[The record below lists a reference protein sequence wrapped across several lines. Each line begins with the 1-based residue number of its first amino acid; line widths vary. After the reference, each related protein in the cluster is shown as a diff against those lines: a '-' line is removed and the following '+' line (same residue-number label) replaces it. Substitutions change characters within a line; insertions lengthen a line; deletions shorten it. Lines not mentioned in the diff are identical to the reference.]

1 MWDQI
6 TDPDQVPGLGGH
18 TAAVVELAR
27 AAEPRSGDTVVVA
40 VDGHSG
46 AGKTTLAVAVA
57 DRLEAQVVHLDRI
70 YPGWDGLASAVAIL
84 ATSVLQP
91 LAQGRPAAYRQ
102 WDWTRS
108 EWAESHSVAPAP
120 FLVVEGCGSSVLPAG
135 AYAAVRVFL
144 DADPTVRRARGLA
157 RDGDTYA
164 PHWDRWAV
172 QEAALFDRDRTRG
185 RADLV
190 IDTTDTAAHA

>member
-6 TDPDQVPGLGGH
+6 TDPAQVPGLGRH
-18 TAAVVELAR
+18 AAAVVALAR
-27 AAEPRSGDTVVVA
+27 AAEPRRGDTVVVA

-57 DRLEAQVVHLDRI
+57 ERLEAEVVHLDRI
-70 YPGWDGLASAVAIL
+70 YPGWDGLAAAVAIL

-91 LAQGRPAAYRQ
+91 LAEGRPAAYRQ

-108 EWAESHSVAPAP
+108 EWDGSHPVVPAP

-135 AYAAVRVFL
+135 KYAAVSVFL
-144 DADPTVRRARGLA
+144 DADPALRRARGLA
-157 RDGDTYA
+157 RDGETYA

-172 QEAALFDRDRTRG
+172 QEAALFERDGTRS

-190 IDTTDTAAHA
+190 IDTTDHP